1 MAAMDAKRW
10 VLGSPY
16 FSCIRRARDLR
27 DDMLRFS
34 FAWRP
39 RLRFLNPPPPW
50 PRQNRQA
57 CFLGSDRELAL
68 RRGARPINIEMSL
81 SSLYRKRPTGC
92 TSGIS
97 FYRLI
102 RAPAPVHL
110 HEYITQARGSFSS
123 SCRSTHEQT
132 LSFFC
137 SPPSITLPP
146 AKAKAVRIITNITSP
161 RADAR

>member
-50 PRQNRQA
+50 PRPEQTGLLFGIGPGTRVA
-57 CFLGSDRELAL
+57 ERSE
-68 RRGARPINIEMSL
+68 PINIEMSL
-81 SSLYRKRPTGC
+81 SFLDTVLYGTRIPGSRFE
-92 TSGIS
+92 IA
-97 FYRLI
+97 FYR
-102 RAPAPVHL
+102 
-110 HEYITQARGSFSS
+110 
-123 SCRSTHEQT
+123 
-132 LSFFC
+132 
-137 SPPSITLPP
+137 
-146 AKAKAVRIITNITSP
+146 
-161 RADAR
+161 